1 MKTCQLQE
9 AKARLSHYVSELE
22 AKGPLLITV
31 RGRGAA
37 VLISKRDYERRFAPR
52 ESLLEFFRRS
62 PLRGEVLDLK
72 RDRTPLR
79 KVRL

>member
-37 VLISKRDYERRFAPR
+37 VLISQRDYQRRFAVQ
-52 ESLLEFFRRS
+52 EGLLDFFRRS
-62 PLRGEVLDLK
+62 PLRGEELELK
-72 RDRTPLR
+72 RDQTPVR